1 MTQTTPFSLCVYC
14 GAREGRNPNYLRS
27 ARALGQAIGEN
38 GWRLIYGAG
47 DVGIMGAVADAATAA
62 GAAAIG
68 VIPTH
73 LVATEAPR
81 KRIGERIITE
91 TMHERKK
98 IMLMNADAVAV
109 LPGGAGSLDEF
120 FEVLTWAQLGLH
132 EKPVYLVDIE
142 GYWQPLLAL
151 IGHVIAEGFADP
163 SLGDLLTAVPD
174 VDELVSELR
183 QSVRETHGG

>member
-1 MTQTTPFSLCVYC
+1 MTRTIPFSLCVYC
-14 GAREGRNPNYLRS
+14 GARDGRNPNYVRS
-27 ARALGQAIGEN
+27 ARELGRAIGEN
-38 GWRLIYGAG
+38 GWRLVYGAG
-47 DVGIMGAVADAATAA
+47 DVGIMGAVADAATTA

-73 LVATEAPR
+73 LLATEAPNR
-81 KRIGERIITE
+81 CIGERIVTE

-151 IGHVIAEGFADP
+151 IGHVIAEGFAEP
-163 SLGDLLTAVPD
+163 SLGDLVQAVPN
-174 VDELVSELR
+174 VDELVAELR
-183 QSVRETHGG
+183 RSLREFHQG

>member
-1 MTQTTPFSLCVYC
+1 MTRTAPFSLCVYC
-14 GAREGRNPNYLRS
+14 GARNGRNPNYMRS
-27 ARALGQAIGEN
+27 ARDLGRAIGEN
-38 GWRLIYGAG
+38 GWRLVYGAG

-73 LVATEAPR
+73 LLAAEAPDR
-81 KRIGERIITE
+81 CIGERIITE

-151 IGHVIAEGFADP
+151 IGHVIAEGFAEP
-163 SLGDLLTAVPD
+163 SLGDLVKAMPD
-174 VDELVSELR
+174 VDELVAELR
-183 QSVRETHGG
+183 RSVRESHQG